1 MPNASRLKPPGKFL
15 STERKATPMNE
26 QQSAAKDA
34 MAAWLSHPQ
43 ELGKAP
49 VKLELAGEFDLHN
62 LHYYIFKYKKS
73 VLGPWLL
80 GVCGGYEPGES
91 QHCGHVFSE
100 MESYDPATAKEKATA
115 MVEKIREYWM
125 EQARQASQEPEER
138 KTGPFASFVLLES
151 ARWDPEKYKADLLA
165 DWGITYSQ
173 EPDEAAGDESGD
185 SLVFDVDGMMAAVS
199 LMPAPVP
206 GGEAE
211 QNAATNY
218 LWPQAVEVTKTHQ
231 AHLLVAVLGK
241 ERCAQ
246 EIARLWVK
254 VTAACLKQENA
265 LGVYACGTVFEPGF
279 YLQAA
284 DTMKEGELPLLNW
297 VYFGLY
303 RTENGIC
310 GYTYG
315 LNAFGKDEIEVL
327 DTPASPG
334 DLRDFLFDLSYYVLA
349 QDVVLRDGETIGFSA
364 EQKLP
369 ITRSPGVAV
378 EGMSLK
384 IGYPQS

>member
-1 MPNASRLKPPGKFL
+1 MARMLRAGELHPS
-15 STERKATPMNE
+15 ERKASPMNE
-26 QQSAAKDA
+26 QQRAARDA

-43 ELGKAP
+43 ELGKTPA
-49 VKLELAGEFDLHN
+49 KLELADEFDLHK

-73 VLGPWLL
+73 VFGPWLI
-80 GVCGGYEPGES
+80 GVCGGYEPGET

-100 MESYDPATAKEKATA
+100 MEAYDPATAKEKATA
-115 MVEKIREYWM
+115 MVEQIQEYWM
-125 EQARQASQEPEER
+125 EQAKQAAQEPQKQE
-138 KTGPFASFVLLES
+138 TGPFASFVLLES

-165 DWGITYSQ
+165 DWGISYSQ
-173 EPDEAAGDESGD
+173 EPDEAASDKNED
-185 SLVFDVDGMMAAVS
+185 SLVFDVDGMMVAVS

-218 LWPQAVEVTKTHQ
+218 LWPQAVEVTKTHR

-241 ERCAQ
+241 ESSAQ
-246 EIARLWVK
+246 ELGQLWVK
-254 VTAACLKQENA
+254 VTAACLKQENV

-279 YLQAA
+279 YQKAA

-303 RTENGIC
+303 RTENGVC

-315 LNAFGKDEIEVL
+315 LSAFGKDEIEVL
-327 DTPASPG
+327 DTPANPG

-349 QDVVLRDGETIGFSA
+349 QNVVLHDGETIGFSA

-369 ITRSPGVAV
+369 ITRSPGIAV

-384 IGYPQS
+384 IGYPQG